1 MKEKNLNDM
10 PQTAARQLLN
20 NPDYL
25 EDLIMTYF
33 EVNGNMPIFEIVE
46 DAKCPNSVKNFLEED
61 GALLED
67 LFDEAKSQAL
77 DVLSQEQPLLSRK
90 KIQISRLFLGNTD
103 EELKDIDNAVS
114 IPIVSLIVGE
124 IRFLQQK
131 ADCLDKCIDLKK
143 EDAEILRRIR
153 YYLG

>member
-1 MKEKNLNDM
+1 MKGKNLNDM
-10 PQTAARQLLN
+10 LQTAARQLLN
-20 NPDYL
+20 NPEYL
-25 EDLIMTYF
+25 EDLIMAYF

-90 KIQISRLFLGNTD
+90 KIQISRLFLDATD
-103 EELKDIDNAVS
+103 EELKDVDNIVA
-114 IPIVSLIVGE
+114 IPIVSLIVEE
-124 IRFLQQK
+124 IKFLQK
-131 ADCLDKCIDLKK
+131 KSNFLDKYNDLRK
-143 EDAEILRRIR
+143 EDTEIMRRIK